1 MSKRPFYTA
10 LGFIV
15 WKSGKYAAK
24 RKLKQV
30 LPSPAVLVTAVVVA
44 GAVAGGATIATSG
57 SDDETAS

>member
-10 LGFIV
+10 LGFVV

-24 RKLKQV
+24 RKLKQA

-44 GAVAGGATIATSG
+44 GAVAGGATLAASG
-57 SDDETAS
+57 ADDAS